1 YVVSATC
8 DGVNYTAS
16 GSTEYQVTPA
26 AATISVDDVTRQF
39 DGEPQV
45 VIATASPAVAHV
57 VTYEG
62 TGGTVY
68 PLSTVAPSAV
78 GTYTVT
84 ATVTDPNHTAAS
96 DTATLTIVNGVVL
109 TMSGDSVGV
118 AHTDAVTYSFFE
130 ADAYSTAA

>member
-1 YVVSATC
+1 LSGVYDTVHTVTATIADEPAASCTVFGVPAQSAAVGTYVVSATC

-78 GTYTVT
+78 GTYIVT
-84 ATVTDPNHTAAS
+84 ATVTDP
-96 DTATLTIVNGVVL
+96 
-109 TMSGDSVGV
+109 
-118 AHTDAVTYSFFE
+118 
-130 ADAYSTAA
+130 